1 MLLLTMYRCIERSM
15 VGRVTSFTIYFQFW
29 QCLQTMNRRI
39 FYVILRIFES
49 LDFFIYGKTSQVY
62 IGSENI
68 YTMIIFCGLKFV
80 QYESVQKK
88 NRHAGIQFRCIISLA
103 HYSCC
108 FEARDYD
115 ISICCLQLREL
126 F

>member
-1 MLLLTMYRCIERSM
+1 
-15 VGRVTSFTIYFQFW
+15 
-29 QCLQTMNRRI
+29 MNRRI

-88 NRHAGIQFRCIISLA
+88 TGTQGYNSGAAFP
-103 HYSCC
+103 
-108 FEARDYD
+108 
-115 ISICCLQLREL
+115 
-126 F
+126 